1 MLIRLTSR
9 DFVDRKLNRTGLVVV
24 MFYADWCPFC
34 MLFKPQFEDFA
45 KKGNVDF
52 GEYNISH
59 YEDPLWEQF
68 QIKVVPSI
76 LVFKDGELVKRKDG
90 RLFKGLRRSDLDEL
104 MSGLIPS

>member
-9 DFVDRKLNRTGLVVV
+9 DFVEGKLNRTGVIVV

-34 MLFKPQFEDFA
+34 MFFKPQFEEYA
-45 KKGNVDF
+45 KKGNTDF

-59 YEDPLWEQF
+59 YDDPLWGQF

-76 LVFKDGELVKRKDG
+76 LVFKDGEIVKRKDG
-90 RLFKGLRRSDLDEL
+90 RLFRGLNKSDIDEATSSL
-104 MSGLIPS
+104 

>member
-9 DFVDRKLNRTGLVVV
+9 DFVEGKLNRAGLIMV

-34 MLFKPQFEDFA
+34 MVFKPQFEKFA
-45 KKGNVDF
+45 EKGNGDC

-76 LVFKDGELVKRKDG
+76 LVFKDGEIVKRKDG
-90 RLFKGLRRSDLDEL
+90 RLFRGLHKSDLDEL
-104 MSGLIPS
+104 MSGL